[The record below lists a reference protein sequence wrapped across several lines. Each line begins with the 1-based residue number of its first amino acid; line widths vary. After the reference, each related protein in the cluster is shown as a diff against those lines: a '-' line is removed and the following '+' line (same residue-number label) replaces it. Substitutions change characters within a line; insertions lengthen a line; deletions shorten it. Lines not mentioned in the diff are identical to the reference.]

1 MATSQLTFK
10 QNLKIKSLIVDINHR
25 LNQILPAFDNLNKEL
40 SPGFRLVD
48 TFSNHFSFKH
58 KDAKAR
64 TAHLNKLENVYRASK
79 DDPNT
84 LFIISDASLK
94 NNVATSVTHIQRG
107 QALITKAI
115 YHAMNISTTEAELF
129 AIGQGISQ
137 AAHTDSITNIAV
149 VTDTIPAAK
158 RIFDTLCHL
167 FQLHSIAISRDLR
180 AFFSRDPRN
189 SITFWDCP
197 SDDNWPPHHLVDKE
211 SKSSRFNPI
220 LPSKPSW
227 DHSRKDKCNSIIQKW
242 QMYFQASDY
251 RGKNFLDLNDNDDK
265 PIQPSYSKGGAWLKH
280 FSLSN
285 SLCTRVTRLITNHAP
300 IGEYRIGFFPN
311 EPSSCPCGQ
320 ASLETRDHIL
330 HNCERYQQSWNP
342 KRDSLKDILTFLDS
356 NPGAFCFQEGI
367 TYLLS
372 LSVLYIVLRLLL
384 FPPSSF
390 FLSPL
395 LT

>member
-10 QNLKIKSLIVDINHR
+10 QNLKIKSPIVDINHH
-25 LNQILPAFDNLNKEL
+25 LNQILLAFDNLNKEL
-40 SPGFRLVD
+40 SPGFWLVD
-48 TFSNHFSFKH
+48 TFSNHFSFNVVKY

-64 TAHLNKLENVYRASK
+64 TTHLNMLENIYRASK

-84 LFIISDASLK
+84 LFITSDASLK

-129 AIGQGISQ
+129 AIGRGISQ

-158 RIFDTLCHL
+158 RIFDTSCHP
-167 FQLHSIAISRDLR
+167 FQLHSIAISCDLR

-220 LPSKPSW
+220 LPSKISW

-251 RGKNFLDLNDNDDK
+251 RGKNFLDLNDDDNK
-265 PIQPSYSKGGAWLKH
+265 PIQPLYSKGEHGLNTSASPTH
-280 FSLSN
+280 Y
-285 SLCTRVTRLITNHAP
+285 AP
-300 IGEYRIGFFPN
+300 GLP
-311 EPSSCPCGQ
+311 
-320 ASLETRDHIL
+320 D
-330 HNCERYQQSWNP
+330 
-342 KRDSLKDILTFLDS
+342 
-356 NPGAFCFQEGI
+356 
-367 TYLLS
+367 
-372 LSVLYIVLRLLL
+372 
-384 FPPSSF
+384 
-390 FLSPL
+390 LSPTMPL
-395 LT
+395 LANTE

>member
-129 AIGQGISQ
+129 AIGRGISQ

-149 VTDTIPAAK
+149 VRHYPSCQKNIRHFVPSIPAT
-158 RIFDTLCHL
+158 FY
-167 FQLHSIAISRDLR
+167 FISRDLR

-189 SITFWDCP
+189 SITFWNCP

-251 RGKNFLDLNDNDDK
+251 RGKNFLDLNDDDDK

-285 SLCTRVTRLITNHAP
+285 SLCARVTRLITNHAP

-320 ASLETRDHIL
+320 VSLETRDHIL

-342 KRDSLKDILTFLDS
+342 KQDSLKDILTFLDS

-372 LSVLYIVLRLLL
+372 LSVLYIVLHLLL